1 MLVGGYA
8 KSCRRSAQIP
18 QLAVDASGDGKSS
31 SRNQRIGTSANI
43 GIQTS
48 EISYIRRHNASF
60 DVYLFSVADGAAL
73 VQQKLGFG
81 VRVSRV
87 CNR

>member
-1 MLVGGYA
+1 M
-8 KSCRRSAQIP
+8 QIP

-31 SRNQRIGTSANI
+31 SHNQCIGTSVAI

-48 EISYIRRHNASF
+48 EISYITRHNASF
-60 DVYLFSVADGAAL
+60 DVYLFSVAEGASL
-73 VQQKLGFG
+73 VQKKLGFG